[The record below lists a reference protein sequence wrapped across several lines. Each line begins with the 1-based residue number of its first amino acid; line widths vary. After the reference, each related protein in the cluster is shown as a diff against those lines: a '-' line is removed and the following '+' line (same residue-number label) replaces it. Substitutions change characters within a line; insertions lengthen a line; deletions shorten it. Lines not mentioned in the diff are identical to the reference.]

1 MQIPANTGE
10 WWGVS
15 VFESCSSLA
24 LSFYHVLNMSEPPP
38 SEPMAESTPQNGDK
52 PAEEKSQLSEG
63 ILNALRQ
70 LQESSSVPVAS
81 TSTPTPTAT
90 QPNSQEPLRPPS
102 VSMAEPTHPPQSE
115 WDQLR
120 AQLREKPVDA
130 DGWLRLVELAEESG
144 DIEKIKA
151 TYEGM
156 LETYPNT
163 VRTIRVPSLCGRR
176 CLT

>member
-1 MQIPANTGE
+1 MQ
-10 WWGVS
+10 
-15 VFESCSSLA
+15 
-24 LSFYHVLNMSEPPP
+24 
-38 SEPMAESTPQNGDK
+38 ESTP
-52 PAEEKSQLSEG
+52 P
-63 ILNALRQ
+63 
-70 LQESSSVPVAS
+70 
-81 TSTPTPTAT
+81 
-90 QPNSQEPLRPPS
+90 PL
-102 VSMAEPTHPPQSE
+102 SE